1 MERKPPLLM
10 ADPRQKAAG
19 VSGKKARHRVLARHA
34 VRLYAILWMTLQN
47 GTFKT
52 HLTALVRH
60 GPKSVCHDNK
70 RARPRVQDTNLPST
84 S

>member
-1 MERKPPLLM
+1 M

-60 GPKSVCHDNK
+60 GPNPSVMTLNNAHAQGY
-70 RARPRVQDTNLPST
+70 RIQTYPVPRRHR
-84 S
+84 